1 MRIAVMGTGG
11 MGGFYGGRLASNGE
25 DVTFIA
31 RGAHLDAMRKNGL
44 KLEGPNGD
52 ITISPAKAT
61 DDPAT
66 IGAPVDVVL
75 FCVKLYDLESA
86 AGLIKP
92 IVGDET
98 LVISLMNGVDGP
110 ERLAGLLGKGHVL
123 GGAAYDSATIRAPG
137 VIEYRTGPNRL
148 VMGTLGGG
156 SNARVEAFA
165 EAGRAAGFDMVVSDN
180 IARTLWE
187 KYVLLAT
194 NAGLTA
200 LTRQPVG
207 VVYADPDLR
216 RLATEMM
223 REVVAIADAK
233 GIELAPDIIERSFAI
248 LDSFSPTMYA
258 SAYFDLANG
267 KRMEV
272 GSFSGLIARLGDE
285 LGVPTPHHRT
295 VYACLKPYENGAP
308 VEQR

>member
-11 MGGFYGGRLASNGE
+11 MGGFYGGRLAANGE
-25 DVTFIA
+25 AVNFVA
-31 RGAHLDAMRKNGL
+31 RGAHLDAMRANGL
-44 KLEGPNGD
+44 RLEGPDGD
-52 ITISPAKAT
+52 ITIEPTNAT

-66 IGAPVDVVL
+66 IGGPVDVVL
-75 FCVKLYDLESA
+75 FCVKLYDLETA
-86 AGLIKP
+86 AELIRP
-92 IVGDET
+92 VVGDDT
-98 LVISLMNGVDGP
+98 LVVSLMNGVDGP
-110 ERLAGLLGKGHVL
+110 ERLATILGKGDVL

-137 VIEYRTGPNRL
+137 VVEYRTGPNRL
-148 VMGTLGGG
+148 VMGALSGKT
-156 SNARVEAFA
+156 SPAIEAFA
-165 EAGRAAGFDMVVSDN
+165 EAGRRAGFDMVVSEN

-207 VVYADPDLR
+207 VVYADADLR

-223 REVVAIADAK
+223 REVVAVANAK
-233 GIELAPDIIERSFAI
+233 GIDLSPDISERSFVI

-285 LGVPTPHHRT
+285 LGVETPHHRT
-295 VYACLKPYENGAP
+295 VYACLKPYENGSPSKA
-308 VEQR
+308 

>member
-11 MGGFYGGRLASNGE
+11 MGGFYGGRLAANGE

-31 RGAHLDAMRKNGL
+31 RGAHLEAMRANGL
-44 KLEGPNGD
+44 KLEGPDGE
-52 ITISPAKAT
+52 IKIEPTKAT

-66 IGAPVDVVL
+66 IAGPVDVVL
-75 FCVKLYDLESA
+75 FCVKLYDLETA
-86 AGLIKP
+86 AELIRP
-92 IVGDET
+92 IVADGT
-98 LVISLMNGVDGP
+98 LVVSLMNGVDGP
-110 ERLAGLLGKGHVL
+110 ERLAKILGKGQVL

-137 VIEYRTGPNRL
+137 VVEYRTGPNRL
-148 VMGTLGGG
+148 VMGALGGK
-156 SNARVEAFA
+156 SSPAIEAFA
-165 EAGRAAGFDMVVSDN
+165 AAGRGAGFDMVVSDN

-223 REVVAIADAK
+223 GEVVAVANAK
-233 GIELAPDIIERSFAI
+233 GIELSPDIIERSFAI

-272 GSFSGLIARLGDE
+272 GSFSGLIATFGDE
-285 LGVPTPHHRT
+285 LGVATPHHRT

-308 VEQR
+308 AGA

>member
-11 MGGFYGGRLASNGE
+11 MGGFYGGRLAAHGQ
-25 DVTFIA
+25 DVTFVA
-31 RGAHLDAMRKNGL
+31 RGAHLNAMQTKGL

-52 ITISPAKAT
+52 IIISPAKAT

-66 IGAPVDVVL
+66 IGDPVDVVL
-75 FCVKLYDLESA
+75 FCVKLYDLDTA
-86 AGLIKP
+86 ADLIRP

-98 LVISLMNGVDGP
+98 LVVSLMNGVDGP
-110 ERLAGLLGKGHVL
+110 ERVAQILGKGKVL
-123 GGAAYDSATIRAPG
+123 GGAAYDSATICAPG
-137 VIEYRTGPNRL
+137 VIEYRAGPNRL
-148 VMGTLGGG
+148 VMGTLGGDT
-156 SNARVEAFA
+156 SDKVEAFA
-165 EAGRAAGFDMVVSDN
+165 EAGRGAGFEMVVSDN

-216 RLATEMM
+216 HLATQMM
-223 REVVAIADAK
+223 REVVAIANAK
-233 GIELAPDIIERSFAI
+233 GIDLSPNIIERSFAI
-248 LDSFSPTMYA
+248 LDAFSPGMYA
-258 SAYFDLANG
+258 SAYFDLAKG

-285 LGVPTPHHRT
+285 LGIPTPHHRT
-295 VYACLKPYENGAP
+295 VYACLKPYENGPPAKI
-308 VEQR
+308 

>member
-11 MGGFYGGRLASNGE
+11 MGGFYGGRLAASGE

-31 RGAHLDAMRKNGL
+31 RGAHLEAMRSNGL
-44 KLEGPNGD
+44 TLKGPDGD
-52 ITISPAKAT
+52 ITLSPTKAT
-61 DDPAT
+61 DDPST
-66 IGAPVDVVL
+66 IAGPVDVVL
-75 FCVKLYDLESA
+75 FCVKLYDLEA
-86 AGLIKP
+86 AADLIRP

-98 LVISLMNGVDGP
+98 LVVSLMNGVDGP
-110 ERLAGLLGKGHVL
+110 ERLAGILPGGEVL
-123 GGAAYDSATIRAPG
+123 GGAAYDSATIRGPG
-137 VIEYRTGPNRL
+137 IIEYRTGPNRL
-148 VMGTLGGG
+148 VMGTLAGRT
-156 SNARVEAFA
+156 NPRVEAFA
-165 EAGRAAGFDMVVSDN
+165 EAGRRAGFDIQVSDN

-223 REVVAIADAK
+223 REVVAVANAK
-233 GIELAPDIIERSFAI
+233 GIELSPDIIERSFTI

-272 GSFSGLIARLGDE
+272 GSFSGLIAKLGDE
-285 LGVPTPHHRT
+285 LGVATPHNRT

-308 VEQR
+308 DRA